1 MFEKS
6 NVIYLDNG
14 DALFVAEVKNGT
26 VLAHNRDGKFILN
39 EVDIYVDSNTK
50 QHRLNSSVSLS
61 DRKARKESSET
72 PSTGTAPRATKTDF
86 SSLFSEE
93 EMAAAGDLFDD
104 F

>member
-14 DALFVAEVKNGT
+14 DALFVTEIDNGT
-26 VLAHNRDGKFILN
+26 IMAHNRDGKFIFN
-39 EVDIYVDSNTK
+39 EVDIYVDENTK
-50 QHRLNSSVSLS
+50 KHRLHSSVSLA
-61 DRKARKESSET
+61 DRKVRKESSGT

-86 SSLFSEE
+86 SKLFSKEQ
-93 EMAAAGDLFDD
+93 MAAAEDLFDD